1 MANWSLSSIAM
12 KLQTKSYLSAF
23 TALTIALLASFLI
36 LGTSPLKTGNI
47 NWLFISNPDPLTHY
61 LGWAFYKQSG
71 WSFPIG
77 LNPEYGLEISSSIV
91 FSDSIPLFAIFF
103 KLFKALLPETFQYF
117 GIWYLLCIVLQGY
130 FGWKI
135 TSLISRDPWVRICGL
150 LLVIFS
156 PPMLSRIGL
165 HAALVGHFLIL
176 AAFYLIFRQNKKRS
190 NLYWSL
196 LLATG
201 ALVQFYLFAMLFAL
215 WMASKLDAIFISKT
229 ILARNLILTLIAT
242 TIFILFILWQAG
254 YFAVTA
260 SSANEFGFGLYRMNL
275 LSIFNPRNNYA
286 DSSWSYLIP
295 ALSEPDSPYLNS
307 NIKLSEGSHE
317 GFNYLGLGV
326 LGLIPFAFFGAGKQF
341 SFYRS
346 QINKNLFLFISLLL
360 LWIFALSNNVSI
372 GALNFHYEIPAQLML
387 LLSIFRC
394 SGRMFWPVFYS
405 IIFIQITIIVSAYPA
420 KVTRFILGACCLI
433 QLADT
438 SAGWIALKIRLDHD
452 SKVTPINLFISPF
465 WGGAAKHFKSIRVEP
480 LVNSQFQARW
490 EHLAPFA
497 AKNYLGTNAVYLARI
512 DQAKLNASNIAFERY
527 LLDGTLSQAS
537 LYILDDS
544 KILPALLKINRNND
558 LLAKIDNFVVLAP
571 GWKTCKSCP
580 QISAELEFKN
590 IILRPR
596 IGKPIEF
603 NASND
608 NLRLM
613 LAGGHG
619 WLIPSAE
626 GVTGIRGE
634 AKLVLPVPEE
644 VNFSHLTLIFKEIK
658 ERSNYPLFSVN
669 GRTINFESHSGNGIT
684 AFKMP
689 ISAINSSQDYLPIG
703 IHIKNMGADLKSAT
717 FN

>member
-1 MANWSLSSIAM
+1 MAHGDLDLITM
-12 KLQTKSYLSAF
+12 KFQTKNHLPAF
-23 TALTIALLASFLI
+23 IALAISLLASLLI

-47 NWLFISNPDPLTHY
+47 NWLFIINPDPLTHY
-61 LGWAFYKQSG
+61 LGWAFYRQSD

-103 KLFKALLPETFQYF
+103 KLFKPLLPETFQYF
-117 GIWYLLCIVLQGY
+117 GIWYLFCIILQGY

-135 TSLISRDPWVRICGL
+135 TALISKDPWVKIFGL
-150 LLVIFS
+150 LLAIFS

-176 AAFYLIFRQNKKRS
+176 AAFYLIFRSNKRRL

-215 WMASKLDAIFISKT
+215 WMASKLDNIFISKT
-229 ILARNLILTLIAT
+229 ILARKFMPILIGTVS
-242 TIFILFILWQAG
+242 FILLILWQAG
-254 YFAVTA
+254 YFAVSA

-275 LSIFNPRNNYA
+275 LSLLDPRNNYA
-286 DSSWSYLIP
+286 DSSWSYLLP
-295 ALSEPDSPYLNS
+295 TLPEPNS
-307 NIKLSEGSHE
+307 LYSNSKTRLSEGSHE
-317 GFNYLGLGV
+317 GFNFLGLGAI
-326 LGLIPFAFFGAGKQF
+326 GLIPFTLFGAIKQF
-341 SFYRS
+341 SFCKQQVS
-346 QINKNLFLFISLLL
+346 ENFFLFIFLLL

-372 GALNFHYEIPAQLML
+372 GALNFHYEIPTQLMS

-405 IIFIQITIIVSAYPA
+405 IIFIQIAIVVRAYPA
-420 KVTRFILGACCLI
+420 KVARFILGICCLL

-438 SAGWIALKIRLDHD
+438 SSGWIALKTRLNYD
-452 SKVTPINLFISPF
+452 SKVSPTNLFTNQF
-465 WGGAAKHFKSIRVEP
+465 WNNAATHYKTIRVQP
-480 LVNSQFQARW
+480 VVNGQFQARW

-497 AKNYLGTNAVYLARI
+497 AQKCLGTNAVYLARI
-512 DQAKLNASNIAFERY
+512 DQIKLNDSNITFERN
-527 LLDGTLSQAS
+527 LQNRELNQTTL
-537 LYILDDS
+537 YVLDDS
-544 KILPALLKINRNND
+544 KVLPALLNINRDED

-571 GWKTCKSCP
+571 GWKACKSCP
-580 QISAELEFKN
+580 QIISELEIKN
-590 IILRPR
+590 IISRPR

-603 NASND
+603 NDAND

-619 WLIPSAE
+619 WLPPSVN
-626 GVTGIRGE
+626 GVAVKQGE
-634 AKLVLPVPEE
+634 AKIVIPLPEGA
-644 VNFSHLTLIFKEIK
+644 NLNHLTLTFKEIK
-658 ERSNYPLFSVN
+658 ERSNYPIFSVN
-669 GRTINFESHSGNGIT
+669 GRTINFESHNVSGIT
-684 AFKMP
+684 TFKMP
-689 ISAINSSQDYLPIG
+689 ITAIISSRGYLQIE
-703 IHIKNMGADLKSAT
+703 IHVKNMGVELKSAT